1 MREAAELGFAGRH
14 LYPQRVRERGS
25 VGATPLERVQSKGEN
40 MTLIRRLLRD
50 RRGAAMVEYGLLV
63 AGIALMTAAG
73 TSILGHKAADLVGTM
88 AAVLPGAH
96 GDDNNPIVSGKLI
109 ETTDTVP
116 GTDSTGAASEAI
128 SRLSSLGHPSSS
140 SQSLDSCHHTGFS
153 RRPLSQI

>member
-1 MREAAELGFAGRH
+1 MKLIGRM
-14 LYPQRVRERGS
+14 L
-25 VGATPLERVQSKGEN
+25 K
-40 MTLIRRLLRD
+40 D

-116 GTDSTGAASEAI
+116 GTDSTGAASTGIGISVPDILAGNAT
-128 SRLSSLGHPSSS
+128 SRLETNAGVPQLGDLILEP
-140 SQSLDSCHHTGFS
+140 
-153 RRPLSQI
+153 